1 VVLNAHRRPFD
12 PVRSAVTISHRQA
25 ILLAN
30 VRIKRDR
37 IRLGARRDRMA
48 YKFSATWQKKRE
60 KEARSGKKEGG
71 RNREEETES
80 GGASVT
86 SGNRC

>member
-1 VVLNAHRRPFD
+1 
-12 PVRSAVTISHRQA
+12 
-25 ILLAN
+25 
-30 VRIKRDR
+30 
-37 IRLGARRDRMA
+37 MA